1 MSESLSSYRRVVVLR
16 RAESRK
22 LREVLHGESRA
33 KLSEKLYFHRLYFV
47 VVVAEYDIL
56 LFHLEHPHKDKG
68 LWMKTKTGEKCLS
81 VFDFKGFSGH
91 LILRSVTA
99 AESLADSAS
108 YRE

>member
-1 MSESLSSYRRVVVLR
+1 MR

-47 VVVAEYDIL
+47 VVVAEYDIF
-56 LFHLEHPHKDKG
+56 LFHLEYPHIDKG
-68 LWMKTKTGEKCLS
+68 LWMKTDIFMLRNMTI
-81 VFDFKGFSGH
+81 FDFKGFSGH